1 MTGVR
6 LIHNQKMRMAKADII
21 LTGRTRGGTY
31 DVRGS
36 GCTLRFIHLDTDKY
50 QNLDTGEIY
59 RCARDILLAHQ
70 KLHQGTG
77 QIQNHPSYFTVTSG
91 MDYGKKLSDL

>member
-1 MTGVR
+1 MG
-6 LIHNQKMRMAKADII
+6 IAKADII
-21 LTGRTRGGTY
+21 LRRRTAGGTY
-31 DVRGS
+31 EVRGS
-36 GCTLRFIHLDTDKY
+36 GYTIRFIHLEYDKY

-59 RCARDILLAHQ
+59 TCARSILLAHQ